1 VGARLARALALVA
14 AGALALA
21 AAGGSAPSNRL
32 LRPGEHLGG
41 VRIGMTKA
49 RVLAVWGARHGVC
62 RDCRRTTWYFNDRP
76 FEPEGTGVVFE
87 RGRVVHAFTVWQP
100 RGWRTPAGLELGAP
114 AAEIARAYGP
124 LDRRGCSGYYALL
137 AGDRRPQ
144 TVYYVYRNEVWGFG
158 LTVPEASPC
167 L

>member
-137 AGDRRPQ
+137 AGDRRAQ

>member
-62 RDCRRTTWYFNDRP
+62 GDCRRTTWYFNDRP

-137 AGDRRPQ
+137 AGDRRAQ